1 MAELEQLMET
11 KELKT
16 TLWAYELNKEH
27 SVTYLK
33 YNKKVDTLT
42 LLVVPKDTPTI
53 VHYID
58 EHVALLYQPDSRQIV
73 GVRVEAF
80 QRSFL
85 PKYDNLQ
92 RIWRLSDS
100 CELENFG
107 DLIIA
112 SQKYEH
118 KEPEVA
124 RELTQITQNLVEKKG
139 FRLPVPA

>member
-1 MAELEQLMET
+1 MAGLEQLIDT

-16 TLWAYELNKEH
+16 TLWTETLEKEH

-58 EHVALLYQPDSRQIV
+58 EHVALLYQPESRQIV
-73 GVRVEAF
+73 GLRVEAF

-85 PKYDNLQ
+85 PKYSSLQ
-92 RIWRLSDS
+92 KIWRLSDT

-112 SQKYEH
+112 SRHYEN

-124 RELTQITQNLVEKKG
+124 RELTQITQNLVGKRG
-139 FRLPVPA
+139 IRLPVPA